1 MKLNNIIGLG
11 IFALSGFINSSSFAG
26 EKEFLCSNP
35 GAKVSINSKQLN
47 VRIACSREQ
56 LTQGLMNITTL
67 AENSGMLFIFKD
79 EQNLTFWAKNTYI
92 PIDIAYLN
100 NSLEIVDIHTL
111 KPLDRTIVTSRKPAS
126 YALEVNA
133 GWFQKNS
140 IKVGDKIIIPN

>member
-1 MKLNNIIGLG
+1 MKINNIVGVVLLSIS
-11 IFALSGFINSSSFAG
+11 ALISNTSLAG

-35 GAKVSINSKQLN
+35 AAKISINSNQLT
-47 VRIACSREQ
+47 VRTACSREQ

-67 AENSGMLFIFKD
+67 AENSGMLFIFKN

-100 NSLEIVDIHTL
+100 DSLEIVDIHTL
-111 KPLDRTIVTSRKPAS
+111 KPLDKTIVTSRKPAS

-133 GWFQKNS
+133 GWFKNKG
-140 IKVGDKIIIPN
+140 IQVGDKVIPQN